1 MSSDGSGLWDE
12 AVAELNPS
20 TADAEDAEDARPGVQ
35 RPADSAAKAAWVD
48 HVVSLG
54 ADRATVSG
62 SSQHWDDEAQEY
74 VAAPELSKGELVELA
89 NRLGG

>member
-1 MSSDGSGLWDE
+1 MSTDSAGGKDE

-20 TADAEDAEDARPGVQ
+20 TADAKVARPGVQ
-35 RPADSAAKAAWVD
+35 RPGDSAAKATWVD

-54 ADRATVSG
+54 ADRAAVSG
-62 SSQHWDDEAQEY
+62 SSVHWDEAAQEY
-74 VAAPELSKGELVELA
+74 VSAPELSKAELVELA